1 MQLPAACQLAIPM
14 PCLKYFQFDFLNIFP
29 YSWLISC
36 PIGHFPFIYMLK
48 CCSTKLYWQ
57 TLAHNCEG
65 SIMANGK
72 QIQDT
77 TARYSHIYVS
87 PNKQLEI
94 YACKRFISPKR
105 ARTRARV
112 RHGARFFPPATVA
125 IFIDTIGK
133 NVCQVAADRLQMC
146 AKCANDALSPSLT
159 HSLCLSPTCVLYI
172 WTYEFAAPIGSS
184 VHSFI
189 A

>member
-1 MQLPAACQLAIPM
+1 
-14 PCLKYFQFDFLNIFP
+14 
-29 YSWLISC
+29 
-36 PIGHFPFIYMLK
+36 
-48 CCSTKLYWQ
+48 
-57 TLAHNCEG
+57 
-65 SIMANGK
+65 MANGK
-72 QIQDT
+72 QILLLDT
-77 TARYSHIYVS
+77 TARYSHSYVS

-146 AKCANDALSPSLT
+146 AKCANDALSPSLPL
-159 HSLCLSPTCVLYI
+159 SLSLSTCVLYI
-172 WTYEFAAPIGSS
+172 YEHMNLQLQLVVRSTRLSLKSRPSRWPNCKHSCILANRQPNTNVNTNPSPSPHSTPFTFAARVCS
-184 VHSFI
+184 
-189 A
+189 